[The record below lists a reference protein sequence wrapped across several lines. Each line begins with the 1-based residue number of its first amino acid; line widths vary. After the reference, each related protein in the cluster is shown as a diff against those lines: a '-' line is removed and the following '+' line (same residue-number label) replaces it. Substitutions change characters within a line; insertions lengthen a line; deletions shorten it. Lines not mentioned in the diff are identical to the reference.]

1 MKKLIYTCLCC
12 ALLISTG
19 AAAATR
25 QYSRTLSQFS
35 AIDISGPFSVSLV
48 RGGDYR
54 ALLTVEEEYI
64 DYVIC
69 NVKGSVLSLGLDERK
84 VPSDVKKKF
93 RGKGT
98 PDPVF
103 EAVVYVPELLQGLTM
118 SGKAVLSD
126 TEDLFDKSRTTFSLS
141 GNCVVMP
148 ISLSTLTFSLTMQN
162 KASADIAVTCK
173 ESFVEAG
180 NTSVLKYEE
189 ECDNSSYTLS
199 GNCKVSSVCRNKL
212 VNITTKANCSMSISG
227 TSDRAVY
234 TISGTSEVDA
244 SRLEVPDANVTM
256 QSVCKLNQA
265 AYRSLTVNLSG
276 GSSLFFAGDPSVTIE
291 NIKSA
296 TMSRSSGS
304 RVSRL

>member
-84 VPSDVKKKF
+84 VPSEVKKIF

-141 GNCVVMP
+141 GNCGVMP
-148 ISLSTLTFSLTMQN
+148 ISVSTLTFSMTMQN
-162 KASADIAVTCK
+162 KASADIAVTSK

-189 ECDNSSYTLS
+189 ECDNS
-199 GNCKVSSVCRNKL
+199 
-212 VNITTKANCSMSISG
+212 
-227 TSDRAVY
+227 
-234 TISGTSEVDA
+234 
-244 SRLEVPDANVTM
+244 
-256 QSVCKLNQA
+256 
-265 AYRSLTVNLSG
+265 
-276 GSSLFFAGDPSVTIE
+276 
-291 NIKSA
+291 
-296 TMSRSSGS
+296 
-304 RVSRL
+304 